1 MLPAKEMK
9 QIQKIIQDEINQQEI
24 AGCNLLVLHQG
35 KEVFYHEDGYA
46 NVEQQTPI
54 KRDSI
59 FRLYSL
65 SKPITATAVMILFER
80 GALDLYEPVSQF
92 LPGFQN
98 QMVEV
103 NGRLEPVQR
112 DMMIKD
118 LLSMS
123 SGLVYEGTHLAGQK
137 TQALFQSIE
146 DALVNPS
153 LSSPSTVDAMNQLG
167 TYPLAFHPGTSWE
180 YGTSADVLGAIVEVV
195 SKKSFG
201 SFLQEEL
208 FTPLG
213 MKDTGFF
220 VPIEKQNRLTTVYQK
235 QENSPLSIY
244 SRNYL
249 GIQNQMVQNPAFES
263 GGAGLVS
270 TVDDYAKFANMLMQ
284 GGKYQDQQILKPS
297 TVAFLTGSTLHTKLQ
312 VIFEDWV
319 ALAGHSY
326 GNLMR
331 VLTTPSQAGVL
342 GCQGEYGWDGWL
354 GAYFCNC
361 PKEELTILLMMQKTD
376 AGTTT
381 LTRKIRNIL
390 ISSLTDF

>member
-137 TQALFQSIE
+137 TQALQRH
-146 DALVNPS
+146 DKMRS
-153 LSSPSTVDAMNQLG
+153 LYV
-167 TYPLAFHPGTSWE
+167 H
-180 YGTSADVLGAIVEVV
+180 
-195 SKKSFG
+195 
-201 SFLQEEL
+201 
-208 FTPLG
+208 
-213 MKDTGFF
+213 
-220 VPIEKQNRLTTVYQK
+220 
-235 QENSPLSIY
+235 
-244 SRNYL
+244 
-249 GIQNQMVQNPAFES
+249 
-263 GGAGLVS
+263 
-270 TVDDYAKFANMLMQ
+270 
-284 GGKYQDQQILKPS
+284 
-297 TVAFLTGSTLHTKLQ
+297 
-312 VIFEDWV
+312 
-319 ALAGHSY
+319 
-326 GNLMR
+326 
-331 VLTTPSQAGVL
+331 
-342 GCQGEYGWDGWL
+342 
-354 GAYFCNC
+354 
-361 PKEELTILLMMQKTD
+361 
-376 AGTTT
+376 
-381 LTRKIRNIL
+381 
-390 ISSLTDF
+390 